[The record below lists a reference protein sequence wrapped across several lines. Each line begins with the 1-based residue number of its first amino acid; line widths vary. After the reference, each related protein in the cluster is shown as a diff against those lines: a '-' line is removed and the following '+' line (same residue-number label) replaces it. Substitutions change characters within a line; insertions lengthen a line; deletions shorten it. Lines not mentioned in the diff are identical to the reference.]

1 MIGELK
7 LNSDFRRLYAR
18 GKSAASPCAVVY
30 CRRNRLGHNRIG
42 YSVSTKLGN
51 AVTRNRI
58 RRRLRETVRLN
69 ADRLQP
75 GWDIILVARSRAL
88 DAPFRKLQTAYLG
101 SCEKL
106 GLLRQE
112 DRL

>member
-1 MIGELK
+1 MNE
-7 LNSDFRRLYAR
+7 FRN
-18 GKSAASPCAVVY
+18 V
-30 CRRNRLGHNRIG
+30 
-42 YSVSTKLGN
+42 SVMMG
-51 AVTRNRI
+51 AVTETDS
-58 RRRLRETVRLN
+58 LRETVRLN